1 MTVKMTHAIQKVRDF
16 AKAFFEIGYAYR
28 SN

>member
-1 MTVKMTHAIQKVRDF
+1 MTVKVTHIMQKVRDF